1 MVLLAAL
8 QIRNFAL
15 IERLSVE
22 FGPGLT
28 VLTGETGAGKS
39 IIFGALQLILGGRA
53 SADII
58 RTGEKEAA
66 VEALFQFAANGPGVE
81 TTQRIRDLGVE
92 TGDEGE
98 MVLRRVIPAEGRNR
112 CFINGSSV
120 TLTMLDSAGEFLVDI
135 HGQHQHQRLLYPENH
150 LETLDDFGELRE
162 RRKEMAGLID
172 GLRRL
177 EARQT
182 ELSRSEADQRDRIDL
197 LRFQT
202 REIQEINPL
211 PGEDQALEEEAAL
224 LATAEERH
232 ILARGAHEE
241 LYESEGALV
250 DGLAAVSGRMD
261 RLAELDPA
269 LRETAEEFRSLT
281 AQAEDAARR
290 LQRYADAVDF
300 DPDRQRTVEDR
311 LDVIRTVKK
320 KYGGSIEAVLAHQ
333 ERAAAELEGISGRDE
348 ALEKIARE
356 IEAARPRVAAEALKF
371 SDERKKTAARLG
383 KAVEKEL
390 SGLGMGKVRFVVAL
404 RDEENPDGFVERNGR
419 RLRLFDDGVDHAEF
433 QFEPNVGEGV
443 RPLARIVS
451 GGELSRVMLAIKTV
465 MAERDRVPSLVFD
478 EVDAG
483 IGGAVAEVVGRKLK
497 AISRSHQVF
506 CITHLPQIAALAD
519 AHFRIAKQES
529 GKRTRTT
536 IRPLG
541 PEERVDEIA
550 RMSGGRKITDAT
562 RRHARE
568 MLGMK
573 A

>member
-58 RTGEKEAA
+58 RTGENEAA
-66 VEALFQFAANGPGVE
+66 VEALFQFTANGPGVE

-92 TGDEGE
+92 PGEEGE

-112 CFINGSSV
+112 CFINGSPV

-135 HGQHQHQRLLYPENH
+135 HGQHQHQRLLHPENH

-162 RRKEMAGLID
+162 RRKEMAGLIG

-202 REIQEINPL
+202 REIGEINPL

-261 RLAELDPA
+261 RLAELDPV
-269 LRETAEEFRSLT
+269 LRETAKEFRSLT

-300 DPDRQRTVEDR
+300 DSDQQRTVEDR

-348 ALEKIARE
+348 ALKKIARE

-404 RDEENPDGFVERNGR
+404 RDEDNPDGFVERNGR
-419 RLRLFDDGVDHAEF
+419 RLRLFEDGVDRAEF

-536 IRPLG
+536 ILPLG

-550 RMSGGRKITDAT
+550 RMSGGREITDAT

>member
-1 MVLLAAL
+1 MLAAL

-58 RTGEKEAA
+58 RTGENEAA
-66 VEALFQFAANGPGVE
+66 VEALFQFTANGPGVE

-92 TGDEGE
+92 PGEEGE

-112 CFINGSSV
+112 CFINGSPV

-135 HGQHQHQRLLYPENH
+135 HGQHQHQRLLHPENH

-162 RRKEMAGLID
+162 RRKEMAGLIG

-202 REIQEINPL
+202 REIGEINPL

-261 RLAELDPA
+261 RLAELDPV

-290 LQRYADAVDF
+290 LQKYADAVDF
-300 DPDRQRTVEDR
+300 DPDLQQTVEDR

-348 ALEKIARE
+348 ALKKIARE

-419 RLRLFDDGVDHAEF
+419 RLRLFEDGVDRAEF

-536 IRPLG
+536 ILPLG

-550 RMSGGRKITDAT
+550 RMSGGREITDAT

>member
-1 MVLLAAL
+1 MLAAL

-58 RTGEKEAA
+58 RTGENEAA
-66 VEALFQFAANGPGVE
+66 VEALFQFTANGPGVE

-92 TGDEGE
+92 PGEEGE

-112 CFINGSSV
+112 CFINGSPV

-135 HGQHQHQRLLYPENH
+135 HGQHQHQRLLHPENH

-162 RRKEMAGLID
+162 RRKEMAGLIG

-197 LRFQT
+197 LRFQA
-202 REIQEINPL
+202 REIGEINPL

-261 RLAELDPA
+261 RLAELDPV

-290 LQRYADAVDF
+290 LQKYADAVDF

-333 ERAAAELEGISGRDE
+333 ERAAGELEGISGRDE
-348 ALEKIARE
+348 ALKKIARE

-419 RLRLFDDGVDHAEF
+419 RLRLFEDGVDRAEF

-536 IRPLG
+536 ILPLG

-550 RMSGGRKITDAT
+550 RMSGGREITDAT

>member
-1 MVLLAAL
+1 MLAAL

-58 RTGEKEAA
+58 RTGENEAA
-66 VEALFQFAANGPGVE
+66 VEALFQFTANGPGVE

-92 TGDEGE
+92 PGEEGE

-112 CFINGSSV
+112 CFINGSPV

-135 HGQHQHQRLLYPENH
+135 HGQHQHQRLLHPENH

-162 RRKEMAGLID
+162 RRKEMAGLIG

-202 REIQEINPL
+202 REIGGINPL

-261 RLAELDPA
+261 RLAELDPV

-300 DPDRQRTVEDR
+300 DSDRQRTVEDR

-348 ALEKIARE
+348 ALKKIARE

-404 RDEENPDGFVERNGR
+404 RDEDNPDGFVERNGR
-419 RLRLFDDGVDHAEF
+419 RLRLFEDGVDRAEF

-536 IRPLG
+536 ILPLG

-550 RMSGGRKITDAT
+550 RMSGGREITDAT

>member
-58 RTGEKEAA
+58 RTGENEAA
-66 VEALFQFAANGPGVE
+66 VEALFQFTANGPGVE

-92 TGDEGE
+92 PGEEGE

-112 CFINGSSV
+112 CFINGSPV

-135 HGQHQHQRLLYPENH
+135 HGQHQHQRLLHPENH

-162 RRKEMAGLID
+162 RRKEMAGLIG

-202 REIQEINPL
+202 REIGEINPL

-261 RLAELDPA
+261 RLAELDPV

-300 DPDRQRTVEDR
+300 DSDRQRTVEDR

-348 ALEKIARE
+348 ALKKIARE

-404 RDEENPDGFVERNGR
+404 RDEDNPDGFVERNGR
-419 RLRLFDDGVDHAEF
+419 RLRLFEDGVDRAEF

-536 IRPLG
+536 ILPLG

-550 RMSGGRKITDAT
+550 RMSGGREITDAT

>member
-58 RTGEKEAA
+58 RTGENEAA
-66 VEALFQFAANGPGVE
+66 VEALFQFTANGPGVE

-92 TGDEGE
+92 PGEEGE

-112 CFINGSSV
+112 CFINGSPV

-135 HGQHQHQRLLYPENH
+135 HGQHQHQRLLHPENH

-162 RRKEMAGLID
+162 RRKEMAGLIG

-202 REIQEINPL
+202 REIGEINPL

-261 RLAELDPA
+261 RLAELDP
-269 LRETAEEFRSLT
+269 SC
-281 AQAEDAARR
+281 ARR
-290 LQRYADAVDF
+290 PKSSA
-300 DPDRQRTVEDR
+300 P
-311 LDVIRTVKK
+311 
-320 KYGGSIEAVLAHQ
+320 
-333 ERAAAELEGISGRDE
+333 
-348 ALEKIARE
+348 
-356 IEAARPRVAAEALKF
+356 
-371 SDERKKTAARLG
+371 
-383 KAVEKEL
+383 
-390 SGLGMGKVRFVVAL
+390 
-404 RDEENPDGFVERNGR
+404 
-419 RLRLFDDGVDHAEF
+419 
-433 QFEPNVGEGV
+433 
-443 RPLARIVS
+443 
-451 GGELSRVMLAIKTV
+451 
-465 MAERDRVPSLVFD
+465 
-478 EVDAG
+478 
-483 IGGAVAEVVGRKLK
+483 
-497 AISRSHQVF
+497 
-506 CITHLPQIAALAD
+506 
-519 AHFRIAKQES
+519 
-529 GKRTRTT
+529 
-536 IRPLG
+536 
-541 PEERVDEIA
+541 
-550 RMSGGRKITDAT
+550 
-562 RRHARE
+562 
-568 MLGMK
+568 
-573 A
+573 

>member
-1 MVLLAAL
+1 MVLHAA
-8 QIRNFAL
+8 
-15 IERLSVE
+15 
-22 FGPGLT
+22 
-28 VLTGETGAGKS
+28 
-39 IIFGALQLILGGRA
+39 
-53 SADII
+53 
-58 RTGEKEAA
+58 EKAHAA
-66 VEALFQFAANGPGVE
+66 VKVHFAA
-81 TTQRIRDLGVE
+81 
-92 TGDEGE
+92 
-98 MVLRRVIPAEGRNR
+98 
-112 CFINGSSV
+112 
-120 TLTMLDSAGEFLVDI
+120 
-135 HGQHQHQRLLYPENH
+135 
-150 LETLDDFGELRE
+150 
-162 RRKEMAGLID
+162 
-172 GLRRL
+172 
-177 EARQT
+177 
-182 ELSRSEADQRDRIDL
+182 
-197 LRFQT
+197 
-202 REIQEINPL
+202 
-211 PGEDQALEEEAAL
+211 
-224 LATAEERH
+224 
-232 ILARGAHEE
+232 
-241 LYESEGALV
+241 
-250 DGLAAVSGRMD
+250 
-261 RLAELDPA
+261 
-269 LRETAEEFRSLT
+269 

-300 DPDRQRTVEDR
+300 DPDRQRTVEDH

-320 KYGGSIEAVLAHQ
+320 KYGGSIEAVGAHL
-333 ERAAAELEGISGRDE
+333 ERAAAELEEISGRDE

-356 IEAARPRVAAEALKF
+356 IEAARPRLAAEVLKF

-390 SGLGMGKVRFVVAL
+390 SGLGMEKVGFVAAL
-404 RDEENPDGFVERNGR
+404 RDEGNPDGFVERNGR
-419 RLRLFDDGVDHAEF
+419 RLRLFDDGVDRAEF

-465 MAERDRVPSLVFD
+465 VADRDRVPSLVFD

-568 MLGMK
+568 ILGMK

>member
-1 MVLLAAL
+1 MLAAL

-39 IIFGALQLILGGRA
+39 IIFGTLQLILGGRA

-58 RTGEKEAA
+58 RTGENEAA
-66 VEALFQFAANGPGVE
+66 VEAIFQFTANGPGVE

-92 TGDEGE
+92 PGEEGE

-112 CFINGSSV
+112 CFINGSPV

-135 HGQHQHQRLLYPENH
+135 HGQHQHQRLLHPENH

-202 REIQEINPL
+202 REIGEINPL

-261 RLAELDPA
+261 RLAELDPV

-300 DPDRQRTVEDR
+300 DSDRQRTVEDR

-348 ALEKIARE
+348 ALKKIARE

-404 RDEENPDGFVERNGR
+404 RDEDNPDGFVERNGR
-419 RLRLFDDGVDHAEF
+419 RLRLFEDGVDRAEF

-536 IRPLG
+536 ILPLG

-550 RMSGGRKITDAT
+550 RMSGGREITDAT

>member
-1 MVLLAAL
+1 MLAAL

-58 RTGEKEAA
+58 RTGENEAA
-66 VEALFQFAANGPGVE
+66 VEALFQFTANGPGVE

-92 TGDEGE
+92 PGEEGE

-112 CFINGSSV
+112 CFINGSPV

-135 HGQHQHQRLLYPENH
+135 HGQHQHQRLLHPENH

-162 RRKEMAGLID
+162 RRKEMAGLIG

-202 REIQEINPL
+202 REIGEINPL

-261 RLAELDPA
+261 RLAELDPV

-300 DPDRQRTVEDR
+300 DSDRQRTVEDR

-348 ALEKIARE
+348 ALKKIARE

-404 RDEENPDGFVERNGR
+404 RDEDNPDGFVERNGR
-419 RLRLFDDGVDHAEF
+419 RLRLFEDGVDRAEF

-536 IRPLG
+536 ILPLG

-550 RMSGGRKITDAT
+550 RMSGGREITDAT

>member
-1 MVLLAAL
+1 MLAAL

-58 RTGEKEAA
+58 RTGENEAA
-66 VEALFQFAANGPGVE
+66 VEALFQFTANGPGVE

-92 TGDEGE
+92 PGEEGE

-112 CFINGSSV
+112 CFINGSPV

-135 HGQHQHQRLLYPENH
+135 HGQHQHQRLLHPENH

-162 RRKEMAGLID
+162 RRKEMAGLIG

-202 REIQEINPL
+202 REIGEINPL

-232 ILARGAHEE
+232 ILARGTHEE

-261 RLAELDPA
+261 RLAELDPV

-300 DPDRQRTVEDR
+300 DSDRQRTVEDR

-348 ALEKIARE
+348 ALKKIARE

-404 RDEENPDGFVERNGR
+404 RDEDNPDGFVERNGR
-419 RLRLFDDGVDHAEF
+419 RLRLFEDGVDRAEF

-536 IRPLG
+536 ILPLG

-550 RMSGGRKITDAT
+550 RMSGGREITDAT